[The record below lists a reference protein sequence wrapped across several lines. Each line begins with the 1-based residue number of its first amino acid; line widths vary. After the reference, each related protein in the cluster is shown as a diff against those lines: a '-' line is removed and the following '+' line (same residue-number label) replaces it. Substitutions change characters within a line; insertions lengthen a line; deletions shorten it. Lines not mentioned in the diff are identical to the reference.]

1 MDSRIR
7 CLLLVRAV
15 GFGTWGF
22 CKNEVLPRYFEI
34 TFTDSSSFS
43 QCKKRLYLGG
53 PNFLTDVRNA
63 DESLAKLSEEIT
75 QNKQKRE
82 EQDWMVSR
90 GYPNRLVYFMEN
102 PSMDDKWG
110 YPSHILGNHCFVKW
124 TVWPNQQVRGG
135 MEWTSSGTRVTLISV
150 TASK

>member
-102 PSMDDKWG
+102 PSMDDK
-110 YPSHILGNHCFVKW
+110 
-124 TVWPNQQVRGG
+124 
-135 MEWTSSGTRVTLISV
+135 
-150 TASK
+150 